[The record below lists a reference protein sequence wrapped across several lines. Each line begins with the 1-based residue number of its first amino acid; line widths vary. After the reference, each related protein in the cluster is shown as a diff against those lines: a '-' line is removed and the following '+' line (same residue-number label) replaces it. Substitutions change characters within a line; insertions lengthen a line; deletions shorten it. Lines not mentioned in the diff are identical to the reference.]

1 MQAAPTF
8 RLMPDRVLPPVR
20 TPFRAIARVV
30 VPEMAEMDA
39 MAWEEAEAIIE
50 AGVRDRPAAMKRQ
63 LRLFIRVIQLL
74 PIFRYGRP
82 FTRLSPGQGEK
93 VLRWLEGSWGIVQE
107 ALEHLVRSH
116 PDHRLVGTGHSD
128 IGLEGG
134 ALRQDSLVGGRD
146 VGVGPEHRAHST
158 IEVPSHRLLLARC
171 LGMKVHNDQV
181 R

>member
-1 MQAAPTF
+1 
-8 RLMPDRVLPPVR
+8 VR

-82 FTRLSPGQGEK
+82 FTRLSRGQGER
-93 VLRWLEGSWGIVQE
+93 VLRWLEGSRLFLLRRGFWGLRTLVFMGYYGQDRTRVRLGYQADPRGWE
-107 ALEHLVRSH
+107 ARRR
-116 PDHRLVGTGHSD
+116 P
-128 IGLEGG
+128 EGPP
-134 ALRQDSLVGGRD
+134 A
-146 VGVGPEHRAHST
+146 
-158 IEVPSHRLLLARC
+158 EVEP
-171 LGMKVHNDQV
+171 
-181 R
+181 